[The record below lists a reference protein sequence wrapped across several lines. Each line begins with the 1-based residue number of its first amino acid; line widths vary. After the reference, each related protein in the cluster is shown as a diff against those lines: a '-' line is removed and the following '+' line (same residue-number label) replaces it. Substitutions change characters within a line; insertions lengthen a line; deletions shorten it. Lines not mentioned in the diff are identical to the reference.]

1 MDYKKNEINMN
12 LRYVSTE
19 DEEAVLFSLDC
30 FFFNELTDI
39 RIMQFFR
46 SQTIYKKIKLVLLQ
60 INRLLLNKT
69 KNLHNCREKETHKLR
84 LNNILNRS
92 DPLF

>member
-1 MDYKKNEINMN
+1 MN

-46 SQTIYKKIKLVLLQ
+46 SQTIYKK
-60 INRLLLNKT
+60 NKT
-69 KNLHNCREKETHKLR
+69 CAPTN
-84 LNNILNRS
+84 
-92 DPLF
+92 